1 MAGGTIRGAVICG
14 TAWIIGGCVACR
26 IPAPVSRA
34 GQDEKAPAPASPAPG
49 GLPPELVELVALH
62 NREREAEKLEPLV
75 VNVKLSAA
83 ALTQARDMAEHEKMT
98 HEGSDGSKFNERIE
112 RQGYVGRRMAEN
124 ISWGQTTPAEVMRE
138 WMKSPHHRDNILGTF
153 SEIGVAYAT
162 SAEGRRYWCTT
173 FGLPPVPKLDQDVAT
188 AGLVAAVNQAR
199 EQAAKPP
206 MRVSPKLSKAAQKV
220 AEALAA
226 LGNLDKGE
234 TSYAAEIRQAGYR
247 FRLLG
252 EARASGQTTPEEAVK
267 TWLDDPYNRENF
279 LGRFSEI
286 GAGYAAT
293 EKGVTFWM
301 VFLAVP
307 QK

>member
-1 MAGGTIRGAVICG
+1 MAGGTNRGAVIRG
-14 TAWIIGGCVACR
+14 MAGIIGVCVACW
-26 IPAPVSRA
+26 IPAPIARA
-34 GQDEKAPAPASPAPG
+34 GQDDKAPAPASPAPG

-75 VNVKLSAA
+75 ANARLSAA

-112 RQGYVGRRMAEN
+112 RQGYVGRRLAEN
-124 ISWGQTTPAEVMRE
+124 VAWGQTMPAEVMRE
-138 WMKSPHHRDNILGTF
+138 WMKSPHHRENILGSF
-153 SEIGVAYAT
+153 SEIGVAHAT
-162 SAEGRRYWCTT
+162 SAEGRRYWCAT
-173 FGLPPVPKLDQDVAT
+173 FGLPPVPKLDQGAAT

-199 EQAAKPP
+199 AQAGKPP

-220 AEALAA
+220 AEALTA

-234 TSYAAEIRQAGYR
+234 TSYAAEVRQAGYR

-252 EARASGQTTPEEAVK
+252 EARGSGQPTPVEAVK
-267 TWLDDPYNRENF
+267 SWLDDPYNRENF
-279 LGRFSEI
+279 LGRFSDI
-286 GAGYAAT
+286 GTGYAVT
-293 EKGVTFWM
+293 EKGLSFWM

-307 QK
+307 EK